1 MALDNFI
8 PLNAAR
14 QCGSC
19 KHHVPMTLTCK
30 AFPVGIPR
38 ELICGR
44 WDHRESY
51 PGDNGILYEPRDPN
65 NVQTAPYAKNKIEQ
79 TEKKS

>member
-8 PLNAAR
+8 PLNAAQ
-14 QCGSC
+14 QCATC
-19 KHHVPMTLTCK
+19 KNTIPRSLACK
-30 AFPVGIPR
+30 AFPNGRPKEI
-38 ELICGR
+38 LLGR

-51 PGDNGILYEPRDPN
+51 PGDNGILYEPKDPN
-65 NVQTAPYAKNKIEQ
+65 YVVSAPYAKNKIEQ